1 MKQHAGDGFN
11 ETTAGMREN
20 TGIAGS

>member
-11 ETTAGMREN
+11 ETTAGMHEN